1 MEPRPVSRTFED
13 TLSRTRCAGCGKG
26 LAFDDWS
33 AGSSRCANCLRIPA
47 ASGPA
52 ATFVRGPS
60 RASASR
66 SQAVESAEAYERLLA
81 NVPDELIDELVA
93 ALEAEA
99 ARTPVIGAP
108 NPVQEVLQEIGFGRS
123 AREMQW
129 AAWGFAGGFAV
140 NVALAKYAQMASGA
154 SMSAFLVPMLVGGG
168 IAGITCA
175 AIGWGFAKLRDR

>member
-1 MEPRPVSRTFED
+1 M
-13 TLSRTRCAGCGKG
+13 
-26 LAFDDWS
+26 
-33 AGSSRCANCLRIPA
+33 PA

-60 RASASR
+60 PAASTR
-66 SQAVESAEAYERLLA
+66 SQVAESAEAYERLLQ

-99 ARTPVIGAP
+99 ARTPIIGAP
-108 NPVQEVLQEIGFGRS
+108 NAVQELLQEIGFGKS

-140 NVALAKYAQMASGA
+140 NVLLAKYAQMASSA
-154 SMSAFLVPMLVGGG
+154 SMSAFIVPMLVGGG
-168 IAGITCA
+168 LAGTTCA
-175 AIGWGFAKLRDR
+175 AIGWGLAKLRDR

>member
-1 MEPRPVSRTFED
+1 MSRTFED

-33 AGSSRCANCLRIPA
+33 TGSSRCATCLHIPA
-47 ASGPA
+47 PSGPA

-60 RASASR
+60 SASTAK